1 MSDDLLLQSAASV
14 RRGVIRLGRRL
25 QAERPERSEPLLRL
39 AVLGHLSRDGAL
51 SPGTLA
57 AAERLQPQ
65 SLTRTLYGLE
75 RDGLVSRQ
83 TDPVDRRRSLLA
95 LTEAGAEALRRD
107 MYRRDGWLA
116 RAMAEELNPTERELL
131 RLAGE
136 LMERLAESAVA
147 RGTAAGSRQGSGES
161 PGLSARENA
170 GHGAMGAL
178 ENAAQSPAETELSA
192 TFT

>member
-147 RGTAAGSRQGSGES
+147 RGAAAGAGRGSGES
-161 PGLSARENA
+161 SGRGAMENA

-192 TFT
+192 TFS